1 MQILMLPQTLAP
13 LDRNQVSA
21 ELVRITPGGRLD
33 AADVDRA
40 MLALTFSRAELYGT
54 ERLDANE
61 TALLTQALEF
71 MRARTADIIRPEFKG
86 RSLVPFTSE
95 VDPGADS
102 WSYQQWDRVGMA
114 KIVANYSDDIPK
126 VATFAKKFSYSLETI
141 TLAYEWTWLDMLR
154 STRAAVPLRS
164 RKASAVRDGFEQR
177 LELLAAT
184 GIEGTA
190 VTGLLNNVN
199 VPVITVAPGA
209 TGSNH
214 YWAAGSTKTPQEI
227 VDDLHAM
234 EDAVITNTKGTIKPD
249 TLVLP
254 LVQYRYLN
262 KVPFS
267 TAAGAD
273 PKDTILKVFLEKSG
287 GITDVFWWEPSRTA
301 NAGQSRALMYK
312 RDAQVVHCEVP
323 MEQQEMPPQAKNLAM
338 EVISV
343 GRIGGVAWEY
353 PLGGIYMNGVGT
365 TQS

>member
-1 MQILMLPQTLAP
+1 MLPQTLAP

-21 ELVRITPGGRLD
+21 ELVKLTPGGRLD

-40 MLALTFSRAELYGT
+40 MQLLTFSRAELYGA

-61 TALLTQALEF
+61 TAILTQALEF
-71 MRARTADIIRPEFKG
+71 MRARTADIVRPEFKG
-86 RSLVPFTSE
+86 RLLVPFTSE
-95 VDPGADS
+95 VDPGAES
-102 WSYQQWDRVGMA
+102 WAYQQWDRVGMA
-114 KIVANYSDDIPK
+114 KIIANYADDIPK
-126 VATFAKKFSYSLETI
+126 VATFAKKFVYPIETI
-141 TLAYEWTWLDMLR
+141 ALGYEWTWLDMLR
-154 STRAAVPLRS
+154 SAKAGVPLRS
-164 RKASAVRDGFEQR
+164 RKAAAVRDGFEQR

-184 GIEGTA
+184 GVEGTT
-190 VTGLLNNVN
+190 VTGLLNNAN

-209 TGSNH
+209 IGSNH
-214 YWAAGSTKTPQEI
+214 YWAPGSTKTPQEI

-234 EDAVITNTKGTIKPD
+234 EDAIINNTKGTIKPD

-273 PKDTILKVFLEKSG
+273 PKDTILKVFMEKSG
-287 GITDVFWWEPSRTA
+287 IKNVEYWEPARTA
-301 NAGQSRALMYK
+301 NAGQSRAVMYK
-312 RDAQVVHCEVP
+312 RDPQIVHCEVP

-343 GRIGGVAWEY
+343 GRIGGVAFEY
-353 PLGGIYMNGVGT
+353 PFGAVYMNGVGT
-365 TQS
+365 TQV